1 MGAIEFIQEGYIVL
15 IGCIACPA
23 LGWLFSFIYYRHT
36 NRIIVDPKVQDREPL
51 EYQQSLNVNGS
62 DFESNQFLFEIYKLI
77 ERGALD
83 FLFAEYRAISFFCFG
98 FSIFILIVL
107 GVSDSWINS
116 VFTVIAFNVG
126 CATSV
131 LSGYVGMRIGTFANA
146 RTAIA
151 TKRNLTE
158 GFKTAFKAA
167 VVMGFCLCSFGIF
180 NLYVLIMLFRLY
192 YSDAFGEGGE
202 ESTAALFE
210 AIAGYGLGGSSVALF
225 GRVGGGIYTK
235 AADVGADLV
244 GKVEYDLPE
253 DDIRNP
259 AVIADNV
266 GDNVGDIA
274 GMGADLF
281 GSFAESSC
289 AALVIAAQT
298 GTLGG
303 STFSH
308 PSAIWQH
315 WGYVAFPLLISCS
328 GIVAC
333 FITSFMA
340 TGLNKHMEKED
351 VEPKLKMQIMIST
364 IIETVFLFII
374 SMLFMPSE
382 AYFAGYVV
390 QAVNIGSIEMYEEAI
405 MVKNWY
411 LFFAAAVGLW
421 AGLLIGYVTEY
432 YTSNAHA
439 PTQDLSENCRTG
451 AATNVIMGL
460 ALGYKSVIVPAIAMA
475 IAAYVSHSLAGFYGV
490 SLAALG
496 ILSTLSIGLTIDA
509 FGPISDNAGGI
520 AEMSG
525 MPGEVRENTDVLD
538 AAGNTTAAIGKGFA
552 IGSAAFVSLAL
563 FSGYMTI
570 LQSRNVAQFSHVD
583 ILHAF
588 PFAGLLIGAMIPYW
602 FSAMTMGAVGRAAF
616 EMVEHIRKEFENDE
630 FILKKDPKTNE
641 FHRPDYSACIRIS
654 TEASLK
660 EMMYPGALVMGTPIV
675 VGFIFGCKAL
685 AGVLI
690 GALVSGVCGAIS
702 ASNTGGAW
710 DNAKKYIEQEKLRDN
725 DKSIITKKINGDDNP
740 RYKEVHNAA
749 VVGDTIGD
757 PLKDTSGPSLNIV
770 MKLMAVE
777 SLVFAK
783 AFYIQHPGFLGWIG
797 AKIRGEA

>member
-1 MGAIEFIQEGYIVL
+1 MKKGGFVEDGYATLVFCLVCPVL
-15 IGCIACPA
+15 AWI
-23 LGWLFSFIYYRHT
+23 FSYIYYRHT
-36 NRIIVDPKVQDREPL
+36 ARIIIDPQVAADSGLKRPINASDDGGSL
-51 EYQQSLNVNGS
+51 EKI
-62 DFESNQFLFEIYKLI
+62 FEIYNLI
-77 ERGALD
+77 FDGAKA
-83 FLFAEYRAISFFCFG
+83 FLFAEYRAICIFVVG

-107 GVSDSWINS
+107 GVSDSWINAI
-116 VFTVIAFNVG
+116 FTVIAFVVG

-131 LSGYVGMRIGTFANA
+131 LAGYVGMMIGTFANA
-146 RTAIA
+146 RTAVA
-151 TKRNLTE
+151 SRTSLAE

-167 VVMGFCLCSFGIF
+167 VVMGFCLCAFGIF
-180 NLYVLIMLFRLY
+180 NLYILIMLFRLY
-192 YSDAFGEGGE
+192 YSDAFGEGS
-202 ESTAALFE
+202 ESAAQTAALFE

-244 GKVEYDLPE
+244 GKVEYNLNE

-298 GTLGG
+298 GGLVSVET
-303 STFSH
+303 TNYDN
-308 PSAIWQH
+308 IWEN
-315 WGYVAFPLLISCS
+315 WGYVSFPLVISCT
-328 GIVAC
+328 GIVAS
-333 FITSFMA
+333 FITSFFA
-340 TGLNKHMEKED
+340 TGVQHMELTD
-351 VEPKLKMQIMIST
+351 VEPKLKGQIMIST
-364 IIETVFLFII
+364 VIETIFLLIV
-374 SMLFMPSE
+374 SMTLMPE
-382 AYFAGYVV
+382 KAYFAGYVV
-390 QAVNIGSIEMYEEAI
+390 QNALDHQIITVQSPIIVYNY
-405 MVKNWY
+405 Y
-411 LFFAAAVGLW
+411 LFFSAAVGLW
-421 AGLLIGYVTEY
+421 AGMGIGYVTEY
-432 YTSNAHA
+432 YTSNQHK
-439 PTQDLSENCRTG
+439 PTQVVAENCRTG
-451 AATNVIMGL
+451 AATNIIMGL
-460 ALGYKSVIVPAIAMA
+460 ALGYKSVIFPACAMA
-475 IAAYVSHSLAGFYGV
+475 VAAYVSHSLAGFYGV
-490 SLAALG
+490 ALSALG

-520 AEMSG
+520 AEMSD
-525 MPGEVRENTDVLD
+525 MPEVVRERTDCLD

-570 LQSRNVAQFSHVD
+570 LQSRDVEQFSHVD

-588 PFAGLLIGAMIPYW
+588 PFAGLLVGAMIPYW
-602 FSAMTMGAVGRAAF
+602 FSAMTMGAVGKAAQQ
-616 EMVEHIRKEFENDE
+616 MVLHVRREFEEHPD
-630 FILKKDPKTNE
+630 IL
-641 FHRPDYSACIRIS
+641 RPDPETNRSRAPNYAACIRIS
-654 TEASLK
+654 TEASLR
-660 EMMYPGALVMGTPIV
+660 EMIPPGILVMGTPLV

-690 GALVSGVCGAIS
+690 GALVSGVCGAVA

-710 DNAKKYIEQEKLRDN
+710 DNAKKFIEQNKLKN
-725 DKSIITKKINGDDNP
+725 DDG
-740 RYKEVHNAA
+740 EVLGKNTDAHKAA
-749 VVGDTIGD
+749 VVGDTVGD

-783 AFYIQHPGFLGWIG
+783 AFYIQHPGFLGWIS
-797 AKIRGEA
+797 AKIKGDA